1 MTRKIIDTKHS
12 IDRFLDKNRFDDAGA
27 TDFRKKLN
35 RVITDASKK
44 IITKLNDEEGV
55 YGIHSKSTGI
65 GVVIDWRP
73 DKYGSDR
80 TNHAVI
86 ITLLPLKPKH
96 HYKNVSDEVIVERR
110 LNEMLGRKRDGKD
123 SARIIHK
130 GAFKIV
136 LWEGKYYDSNATW
149 IFVR

>member
-1 MTRKIIDTKHS
+1 MKRKIIDTKHS
-12 IDRFLDKNRFDDAGA
+12 IDRFMDKNRFDDAGK
-27 TDFRKKLN
+27 TDFRNKLN

-44 IITKLNDEEGV
+44 IITKLNDKEGV

-65 GVVIDWRP
+65 GVIIHWRP
-73 DKYGSDR
+73 DKYGSDK

-96 HYKNVSDEVIVERR
+96 HYKDLTAEVIVEKR
-110 LNEMLGRKRDGKD
+110 LTEMVGRKKDGKD
-123 SARIIHK
+123 TARLVSK